1 VSKQK
6 ELTPEELEQRERMKQ
21 VLDFYNLDRLQ
32 FAEKTRTK
40 LGYVNQMLSGKR
52 PVSEIVMRRFCAMYQ
67 KVNLEW
73 LMDGIGEMFVDTTP
87 KKNEASKV
95 EEPESEYVADPLS
108 ALRRLVD
115 DYRETKRQVDALA
128 AELSRLKAA
137 VRELEERL
145 N

>member
-1 VSKQK
+1 MSKQK

-73 LMDGIGEMFVDTTP
+73 LMDGIGEMLLPAQAEEIEFRTVS
-87 KKNEASKV
+87 EAKA
-95 EEPESEYVADPLS
+95 EYVLDPFL
-108 ALRRLVD
+108 ALRRL
-115 DYRETKRQVDALA
+115 
-128 AELSRLKAA
+128 
-137 VRELEERL
+137 LEEHHAEIEALKDRVGEMEKKL
-145 N
+145 NSEL